1 MPLIAT
7 SPTELL
13 PFALLLAAVLG
24 LWIHRA
30 VWAGGLI
37 ASIAAAYYTGALEG
51 LAVVPLGLLAIF
63 AVRFRMARAL
73 PPSGHATALQLLFGI
88 AIFVL
93 TLAIALVILPGFPRT
108 TLTEAAPLTPGALPY
123 GIGLGFAK
131 VAPAILILGILN
143 TDRVRSWNELVT
155 ALRRVIPIW
164 MVTVAIVIMFTMAMG
179 YVRFEPKW
187 TSLFLVWAVVNL
199 FFTCLSEEAFFR
211 GFLQHELTRIGS
223 NPIRAAIVAI
233 GVSAL
238 LFGLAHFGGGWTYV
252 IAGVIA
258 GVGYGLA
265 YHLTKRVEASMA
277 VHFALNATHFLLFT
291 YPALA

>member
-1 MPLIAT
+1 
-7 SPTELL
+7 
-13 PFALLLAAVLG
+13 
-24 LWIHRA
+24 
-30 VWAGGLI
+30 
-37 ASIAAAYYTGALEG
+37 
-51 LAVVPLGLLAIF
+51 
-63 AVRFRMARAL
+63 
-73 PPSGHATALQLLFGI
+73 
-88 AIFVL
+88 
-93 TLAIALVILPGFPRT
+93 
-108 TLTEAAPLTPGALPY
+108 
-123 GIGLGFAK
+123 
-131 VAPAILILGILN
+131 VAPAILILGIIN
-143 TDRVRSWNELVT
+143 TDRVRSWSELFT

-164 MVTVAIVIMFTMAMG
+164 MVTVAIVIMLTMAMG

-211 GFLQHELTRIGS
+211 GFLQHELARIGS
-223 NPIRAAIVAI
+223 NPTRAAIVAI

-238 LFGLAHFGGGWTYV
+238 LFGLAHFGGGWRYV

-277 VHFALNATHFLLFT
+277 VHFALNAMHFLLFT

>member
-7 SPTELL
+7 SPAELL

-30 VWAGGLI
+30 VWTGALI

-63 AVRFRMARAL
+63 AIRFRMARAL
-73 PPSGHATALQLLFGI
+73 PPSGHATALQVLFGI

-108 TLTEAAPLTPGALPY
+108 TLTEAAPITPGALPY

-131 VAPAILILGILN
+131 VAPAILILGIIN
-143 TDRVRSWNELVT
+143 TDRVRSWSELST
-155 ALRRVIPIW
+155 TLRRVIPVW
-164 MVTVAIVIMFTMAMG
+164 MVTVAIVIMLTMAMG

-211 GFLQHELTRIGS
+211 GFLQHELARIGS
-223 NPIRAAIVAI
+223 NPTRAAIVAI

-238 LFGLAHFGGGWTYV
+238 LFGLAHFGGGWRYV